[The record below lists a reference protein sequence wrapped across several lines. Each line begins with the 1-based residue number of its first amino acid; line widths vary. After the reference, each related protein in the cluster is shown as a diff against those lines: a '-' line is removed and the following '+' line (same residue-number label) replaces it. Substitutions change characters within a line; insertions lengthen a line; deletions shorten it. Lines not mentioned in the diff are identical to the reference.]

1 MVHRFKLLLVTA
13 CLSLTTAGLAEVA
26 AAKATARQSSPVKA
40 GVTQFNSPS
49 SPVISS
55 NKANPS
61 QPSSPSLSPASSGLV
76 KSVSESAKSPQE
88 ASSKPEAETPL
99 AMTVNQITWL
109 VLALLLGAAAIV
121 VGRNRMRGRSSV
133 ANSAQVLLNA
143 ESGGLPNVAQADV
156 AQRNITQEEIKTNIA
171 HTGTAQNGVQ
181 SGTQSH
187 KTDQDHRQDTY
198 PQEAGLQEI
207 GVSPTTRLAKVD
219 IVETLIG
226 DLHHTDAAKRR
237 KAIWELGQRGD
248 SRAIQPLVDLLL
260 ASDSQQRSLI
270 LAAVAEISTRT
281 LKPMNRALL
290 MSLQDESAD
299 VRKNAIRDITRIY
312 DLMTQ
317 VSQLVQYATND
328 TDEDVQDTARWAL
341 SQFNRLRS
349 VPESGSEIESKTNS
363 EYRGLNG
370 RDQQNDSTLPPQ

>member
-26 AAKATARQSSPVKA
+26 AAKATARQSSPVKS
-40 GVTQFNSPS
+40 GVTQLNSPS
-49 SPVISS
+49 RPVISS
-55 NKANPS
+55 SKANPS

-76 KSVSESAKSPQE
+76 KSVSESATPQE
-88 ASSKPEAETPL
+88 ASAKPETETPL

-121 VGRNRMRGRSSV
+121 VGRNQMRGRSSV

-156 AQRNITQEEIKTNIA
+156 AQRNITQEEIIQTNIA
-171 HTGTAQNGVQ
+171 HTDTAQNGVQ

-187 KTDQDHRQDTY
+187 KTHQDHRQDTY
-198 PQEAGLQEI
+198 PQEDGLQEI

-328 TDEDVQDTARWAL
+328 ADEDVQDTARWAL
-341 SQFNRLRS
+341 GQFNRLRS